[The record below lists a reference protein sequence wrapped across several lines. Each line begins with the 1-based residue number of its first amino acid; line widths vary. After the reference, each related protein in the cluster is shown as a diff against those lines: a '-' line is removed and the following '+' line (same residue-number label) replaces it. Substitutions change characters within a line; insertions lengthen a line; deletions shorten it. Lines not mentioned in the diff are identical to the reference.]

1 MSMAKRVLIAATT
14 TEYGYQRETLRGV
27 REYAEEQRWIL
38 LVHLEKTTI
47 EAPACSYFRDVDGCI
62 LDLIDMK
69 FYRRYADISGP
80 KVSYC
85 DCLVSSPVP
94 RVTLDNAQ
102 AGRLAAEHFLE
113 RNIKNM
119 AFFGTELGDHYALQR
134 QAGFVKALE
143 GRNAQFESLSHN
155 IVSDDNGRA
164 LREWLDRALKPVGL
178 LAADDNRARMI
189 AQRCVE
195 WNIDVPRDVLI
206 LGFNNDVF
214 HCELCQPS
222 LSSVIM
228 PSRAIGYKAAEM
240 LDKLMRGRRLAQEES
255 LVPSPG
261 IVERASTRTVAFN
274 CPELDR
280 ALRYIRQCAAQAIGV
295 KQVVDHVAV
304 SKRSLETLFCD
315 HLGHGPGEEL
325 RRARLALAKFHLT
338 TTSRSITDV
347 ARLSGFSNAAHL
359 GRVLYRYEKQ
369 TPVEFR
375 RCHASVGE

>member
-1 MSMAKRVLIAATT
+1 MKRILIAATT

-27 REYAEEQRWIL
+27 RSYAEEQRWTL
-38 LVHLEKTTI
+38 LVRLEKTAI
-47 EAPACSYFRDVDGCI
+47 ESLSPSYFKDVDGCI
-62 LDLIDMK
+62 LDLTDMN
-69 FYRRYADISGP
+69 FFRRFADVPGP

-85 DCLVSSPVP
+85 DCLASSPVP
-94 RVTLDNAQ
+94 RVTMDNAQ

-119 AFFGTELGDHYALQR
+119 AFFGTDLGDHYALQR
-134 QAGFVKALE
+134 QDGFVNTLK
-143 GRNAQFESLSHN
+143 GRNARFESLSHT
-155 IVSDDNGRA
+155 IVSENDGRA
-164 LREWLDRALKPVGL
+164 FRDWLDRALKPVGL

-195 WNIDVPRDVLI
+195 WGINVPRDVLI

-240 LDKLMRGRRLAQEES
+240 LDQLMQGRKLSKEEF

-261 IVERASTRTVAFN
+261 VIERASTQTVAFD

-280 ALRYIRQCAAQAIGV
+280 ALRYIRQNAAQAIGV

-304 SKRSLETLFCD
+304 SKRSLETLFRK
-315 HLGHGPGEEL
+315 HFSHGPGEEL
-325 RRARLALAKFHLT
+325 RRTRLALAKFYLAT
-338 TTSRSITDV
+338 TNRSIGEV
-347 ARLSGFSNAAHL
+347 ARLSGFSNIAHL

-375 RCHASVGE
+375 RRHASVGE